1 MAADWLIRRLSWMGN
16 VALGY
21 VDLLVNGKRVRR
33 PVDVEELMCH
43 VILQGTHT
51 HTLTVKGSV

>member
-1 MAADWLIRRLSWMGN
+1 MGN